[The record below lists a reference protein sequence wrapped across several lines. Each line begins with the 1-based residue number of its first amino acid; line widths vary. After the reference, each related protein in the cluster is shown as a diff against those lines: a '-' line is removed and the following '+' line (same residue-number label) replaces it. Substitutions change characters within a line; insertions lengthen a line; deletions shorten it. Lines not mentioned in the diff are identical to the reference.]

1 MTTSCFYLT
10 TRSSKSVKSG
20 RLIHVSEHLEIPAY
34 FWENLAKAASS
45 RCLVIFLEIY
55 PCNIAQF
62 ECGIHARLMEIISA
76 EDDLKKWVETSVQW
90 TCMMPRK
97 KSFWT
102 FFRKTRRT
110 VGLSRDLPQ
119 IQYFVLTVFL
129 GTLYCGG
136 CRVDD
141 LVEVLAITAANRYI
155 ITGCVTPNE
164 VH

>member
-1 MTTSCFYLT
+1 
-10 TRSSKSVKSG
+10 
-20 RLIHVSEHLEIPAY
+20 
-34 FWENLAKAASS
+34 
-45 RCLVIFLEIY
+45 
-55 PCNIAQF
+55 
-62 ECGIHARLMEIISA
+62 
-76 EDDLKKWVETSVQW
+76 
-90 TCMMPRK
+90 MMPRK